1 MRKQNKVKFGLKNVH
16 FALLTET
23 RKEDGSI
30 KTTYD
35 NIEPWEGGVSM
46 SMDPSGESVTFYA
59 DNREYVELPGNAGY
73 EGDFESALVPEKI
86 YTHVYGQDKVKGA
99 IVESNNNSQKY
110 IALLFEFDGDSTS
123 TRYIFYKCSLTR
135 AAVSSATTED
145 SKEVQTESVTIKAMP
160 RADAVKINGEDRYL
174 VKAFSTPDMPDD
186 IYNNWY
192 KKIFDPSDS
201 DSDDPDTEPQG

>member
-1 MRKQNKVKFGLKNVH
+1 MRTNNKVKFGLKNVH

-23 RKEDGSI
+23 RQEDNTI

-35 NIEPWEGGVSM
+35 TIEPWPGGVSM
-46 SMDPSGESVTFYA
+46 SMDPSGENVTFYA

-73 EGDFESALVPEKI
+73 EGDFESALIPEKV

-99 IVESNNNSQKY
+99 IVESNNPTPKY
-110 IALLFEFDGDSTS
+110 IALLFEFDGDATA

-135 AAVSSATTED
+135 AAVSSTTTED
-145 SKEVQTESVTIKAMP
+145 SKEVQTETVTIKAMP

-174 VKAFSTPDMPDD
+174 VKAFSTPDMSDE
-186 IYNNWY
+186 IYNKWY
-192 KKIFDPSDS
+192 SQIFDPSDTD
-201 DSDDPDTEPQG
+201 DSSTEPQG